1 MPPSCSVAS
10 GRVVTAGFVG
20 RNGERLWRLR
30 AGPSFEL
37 RCLLGSASRLERA
50 AGQHDRSLQPSPRR
64 IDQACVLSV
73 VAFGC
78 WLWAPCSSSSGY
90 IDRALGA
97 RTTRSPRGAAHLRS
111 ALPPFIDKLSR
122 SVGALQTRDDGLA
135 VGAGGQWLAISRE
148 SGDAPKTGELRFR
161 YGDVISSGVM
171 LEVVLQ
177 CRRGL
182 DSQKNTRSAVRRLLC
197 YSMES
202 STSRGFQ
209 SRRPTRRLCAE
220 VLGADVVTA
229 RHHGQDRKESAPL
242 GSPGQGWVAVTVEQ
256 P

>member
-1 MPPSCSVAS
+1 MLVVIGLYRSRPRSAHDE
-10 GRVVTAGFVG
+10 VTAGRRAPKVG
-20 RNGERLWRLR
+20 TSTVHR
-30 AGPSFEL
+30 
-37 RCLLGSASRLERA
+37 
-50 AGQHDRSLQPSPRR
+50 QTD
-64 IDQACVLSV
+64 
-73 VAFGC
+73 
-78 WLWAPCSSSSGY
+78 
-90 IDRALGA
+90 
-97 RTTRSPRGAAHLRS
+97 
-111 ALPPFIDKLSR
+111 LSR
-122 SVGALQTRDDGLA
+122 SVGAPQTRDDGLA

-148 SGDAPKTGELRFR
+148 SGDAPKAGELRFR

-177 CRRGL
+177 CRHGL

-209 SRRPTRRLCAE
+209 TRRPTRRLCAE

-229 RHHGQDRKESAPL
+229 RHHGQDRKENAPL